1 MSLESQVFYS
11 FFFHANE
18 QVKKKYFSFSCN
30 DFNTATFYRKIIS
43 KISMNMTD
51 TPYTSSFN
59 TLRADNKACQDFEMV
74 TGVSPE
80 NLDLRSLERWDLE
93 MISRNYKP
101 ATRRQRLSLVMKRKP
116 SVDFPLPE
124 REQPTQHYLL
134 KEQIAQL
141 FSALPKNLTG
151 HLDFL
156 MLSLFLLTGR
166 RNSQIRKLR
175 WDQLIQ
181 NDDLLFIEKEVK

>member
-1 MSLESQVFYS
+1 MKNNASSHTQRAYKVALKDFQITTGGSL
-11 FFFHANE
+11 
-18 QVKKKYFSFSCN
+18 
-30 DFNTATFYRKIIS
+30 
-43 KISMNMTD
+43 
-51 TPYTSSFN
+51 
-59 TLRADNKACQDFEMV
+59 DNLKF
-74 TGVSPE
+74 
-80 NLDLRSLERWDLE
+80 DLLEKWDLS
-93 MISRNYKP
+93 MRARGLSIS
-101 ATRRQRLSLVMKRKP
+101 TRRQRLSLISQKNP
-116 SVDFPLPE
+116 SIDFPLPE

-181 NDDLLFIEKEVK
+181 NDDFLFVEKEGR